1 MLALKEENGLLWI
14 RAGGRL
20 EDEDYNRFVPQF
32 ERIAEREAGTVPMVI
47 ELAPDFSGW
56 DLGGLWRDLKF
67 DVRHKD
73 CFGRIAI
80 IGDSKWE
87 EWGKEMSSSLFRAE
101 MKFFQPSQRSHA
113 ESWVRTGEDAA

>member
-20 EDEDYNRFVPQF
+20 GDEDYDRFVPQF

-56 DLGGLWRDLKF
+56 DLEGLWRDLKF

-87 EWGKEMSSSLFRAE
+87 EWGATMSSSLFRAE
-101 MKFFQPSQRSHA
+101 MKFFRPSQRNHA
-113 ESWVRTGEDAA
+113 ESWVRTGVDAA

>member
-87 EWGKEMSSSLFRAE
+87 EWGTQMSSSLFRAE

>member
-47 ELAPDFSGW
+47 ELTPDFSGW
-56 DLGGLWRDLKF
+56 DL
-67 DVRHKD
+67 
-73 CFGRIAI
+73 
-80 IGDSKWE
+80 
-87 EWGKEMSSSLFRAE
+87 
-101 MKFFQPSQRSHA
+101 
-113 ESWVRTGEDAA
+113 